1 MEGFI
6 YFMDKNSII
15 KTLEE
20 IATML
25 ELKDENP
32 FKIRAYQNAAKA
44 LETSEIDLDKN
55 TPINDL
61 LKIKGIGKSLA
72 EHIITLASDEK
83 LDFYE
88 ELKESITPELLEM
101 LKIPTLGPKKV
112 KFLFE
117 NLNISSIS
125 DLEKAIAQNKLVN
138 LPNFGQ
144 KTQENIAKGI
154 ESFKKF
160 KEFYLYS
167 DVITEAQIIVNK
179 LLLNENIIN
188 ASIAGSLRRKKETV
202 KDIDIVAG
210 IKENSDPLIIMDYF
224 TSLNETD
231 EIIAKGDTKSSIKLK
246 CGINADLRT
255 VKNDQYP
262 YLLHHFTGSKEHNTV
277 LRGIAKDNGIKINE
291 YGIFKDDTLIR
302 CHNEEEIYK
311 VFKMDYIPPEL
322 RENNGE
328 FDAALNSK
336 LPVLVEEKDLKGIFH
351 IHTTFSDGN
360 ITLKSL
366 CEKLYNEGFE
376 YAGISDHSKSA
387 YYAGGIKEENIDNYF
402 YEIDNFCSAFE
413 KIKIFKG
420 IESDILPEGNLDY
433 KDEILEKF
441 DFIIASVHSSFNL
454 SEEDMTNRII
464 KAIENKYTTILGH
477 PTGRLLLTREPY
489 KVDMIRVINAAS
501 ENNVAIEINSNPFRM
516 DLDWRLCKYAKE
528 KKVKLFINPDAHK
541 LEDIDN
547 YKYGI
552 NVARKGW
559 LEKED
564 IANSMRK
571 EDMEFFLKNIK
582 NKKIKK

>member
-125 DLEKAIAQNKLVN
+125 NLEKAIAQNKLVN

>member
-72 EHIITLASDEK
+72 EHIKTLASDEK

-125 DLEKAIAQNKLVN
+125 NLEKAIAQNKLVN

>member
-1 MEGFI
+1 
-6 YFMDKNSII
+6 MDKNSII

-44 LETSEIDLDKN
+44 LETSDIDLDKN

-72 EHIITLASDEK
+72 EHIKTLASDEK

-144 KTQENIAKGI
+144 KTQDNIAKGI

-167 DVITEAQIIVNK
+167 DVIAEAQIIVNK

-210 IKENSDPLIIMDYF
+210 IKESSDPLIVMDYF
-224 TSLNETD
+224 TSFNEAD

-246 CGINADLRT
+246 CGINADLRI
-255 VKNDQYP
+255 VKNDEYP

-516 DLDWRLCKYAKE
+516 DLDWRLCKYTKE
-528 KKVKLFINPDAHK
+528 KKVKIFINPDAHK

-571 EDMEFFLKNIK
+571 EDMEIFLKNIK